1 MAQEPRGPNTKP
13 LTLTLTLKLTLLTPK
28 THIPLDLGT
37 HVLWVLGWPLT
48 LTLTLKLTL
57 LTHSLDL
64 GTLVLWV
71 LGWAQGD
78 AGNRGPKWPRDPGAP
93 TLNPQP

>member
-1 MAQEPRGPNTKP
+1 MAQGPRGPNTKP
-13 LTLTLTLKLTLLTPK
+13 LTLTLKLTLLTPK

-57 LTHSLDL
+57 LTPKTHIPLDL
-64 GTLVLWV
+64 GLHVLWV
-71 LGWAQGD
+71 LGWAQGT
-78 AGNRGPKWPRDPGAP
+78 RDPNGP
-93 TLNPQP
+93 GTQGPQH